1 MKLICPACG
10 VLLSS
15 QDKNGINFLTKK
27 NKKWKLNL
35 LRIINYNEEKIY
47 KLSKHTRIHKDHF
60 T

>member
-1 MKLICPACG
+1 MEIE
-10 VLLSS
+10 
-15 QDKNGINFLTKK
+15 T
-27 NKKWKLNL
+27 